1 MKYFNCLVT
10 GASSGIGM
18 HIAINLSNY
27 AKHIYIVGRNIKK
40 LEEVNDIITKKG
52 CKCTIVPLDLC
63 NESGIENLSQQIL
76 ERDGFIDILVLS
88 AGQIRQ
94 LSPINSINF
103 EDSRY
108 IMELNYFSNLRL
120 IKSFHGLLK
129 ISKNPQLAVISSI
142 IDEKKRPYWGIYQPI
157 MHALNELVLTYAS
170 ENKNSN
176 IKANIFCPGD
186 VDTNFRNEIMPG
198 EDKKKINK
206 PEDVAYKI
214 TEYVKNCNFSGEI
227 IFI

>member
-1 MKYFNCLVT
+1 M
-10 GASSGIGM
+10 
-18 HIAINLSNY
+18 
-27 AKHIYIVGRNIKK
+27 
-40 LEEVNDIITKKG
+40 
-52 CKCTIVPLDLC
+52 DLC

-76 ERDGFIDILVLS
+76 ERDGFIDIVVLS

-120 IKSFHGLLK
+120 IKSFHALLK
-129 ISKNPQLAVISSI
+129 NSKNPQLAVISSI

-176 IKANIFCPGD
+176 IKANIFYPGD